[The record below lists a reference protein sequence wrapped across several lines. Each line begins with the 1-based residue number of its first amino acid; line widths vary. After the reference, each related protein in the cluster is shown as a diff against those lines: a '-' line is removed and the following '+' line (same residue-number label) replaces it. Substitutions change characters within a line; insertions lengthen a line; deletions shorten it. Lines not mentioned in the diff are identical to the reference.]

1 MIDSTTAGSSP
12 ADSGWFAAVQSVGII
27 ASLLFTAYATF
38 RNSQLTKVSN
48 SLLITQHHRE
58 IWSLY
63 LSHEKKLARVFSEN
77 PDLKWKPVTEAEK
90 TFMILIFLHMSAA
103 FKAQKNSSVHSIEGM
118 DLDILEVLSLPIP
131 KQIWTE
137 VKGFQDRDF
146 VDYVE
151 SLRPKF

>member
-1 MIDSTTAGSSP
+1 
-12 ADSGWFAAVQSVGII
+12 
-27 ASLLFTAYATF
+27 
-38 RNSQLTKVSN
+38 
-48 SLLITQHHRE
+48 
-58 IWSLY
+58 
-63 LSHEKKLARVFSEN
+63 
-77 PDLKWKPVTEAEK
+77 
-90 TFMILIFLHMSAA
+90 MILIFLHMSAA